1 VSICAASDLH
11 RSVATNRTAGVGSPR
26 EAARVVE
33 RRSDRILCLETV
45 DPVADHGDPNLMTCV
60 VDRNP
65 ASESKVGGS

>member
-1 VSICAASDLH
+1 
-11 RSVATNRTAGVGSPR
+11 VGSPR